1 MTDLQNQTILL
12 VVTSHGELGETG
24 QKTGFWLEEVASPY
38 YEFTEAGS
46 EVQLASPQ
54 GGEPPMDPNSQ
65 QEQWQTE
72 STRRFLNDSQALQ
85 RLKHT
90 LPLREVNPADYDGLF
105 LAGGHGTMWDF
116 PTDPHLTQ
124 LIETGHRE
132 GKIIAAVCHGV
143 VALVPATGEGG
154 KPLVAGKRI
163 TSFTDSEERQVQL
176 EKVVPFLLATKLRQ
190 LGANF
195 QSGPDFAPRVERD
208 GNLITGQNP
217 ASSALAA
224 QTAIA
229 ALAEKS
235 H

>member
-1 MTDLQNQTILL
+1 MTETSPQKILL
-12 VVTSHGELGETG
+12 VVTSHGQLGETG
-24 QKTGFWLEEVASPY
+24 EPTGFWLEEVASPY
-38 YEFTEAGS
+38 YEFTDRGY

-54 GGEPPMDPNSQ
+54 GGEPPMDSKSQ

-72 STRRFLNDSQALQ
+72 STRRFGNDSQAVQ

-90 LPLREVNPADYDGLF
+90 WPLPEVDAGNYDGIF

-116 PTDPHLTQ
+116 PTDPHLTK
-124 LIETGHRE
+124 LIETFNRE

-143 VALVPATGEGG
+143 AALVPATGEGG
-154 KPLVAGKRI
+154 KPLVAGKSV

-176 EKVVPFLLATKLRQ
+176 EKVVPFLLETRLRE

-195 QSGPDFAPRVERD
+195 QGGPDFAPRVERD

-235 H
+235 Q